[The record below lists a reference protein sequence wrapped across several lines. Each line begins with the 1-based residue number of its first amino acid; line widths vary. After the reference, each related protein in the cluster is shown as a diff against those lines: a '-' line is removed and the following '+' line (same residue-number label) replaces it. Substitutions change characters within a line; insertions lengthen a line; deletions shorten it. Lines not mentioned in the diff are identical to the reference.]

1 MLSTSEVREE
11 LHDGSYRVDTHAL
24 QVLAKKSWVMS
35 SESKATNPGQV
46 GGETAG
52 RQPAA
57 SSKNDLTDS
66 RTP

>member
-1 MLSTSEVREE
+1 M
-11 LHDGSYRVDTHAL
+11 DTHAL
-24 QVLAKKSWVMS
+24 QVLAKKSRVMS
-35 SESKATNPGQV
+35 SENKATNPGQV

-52 RQPAA
+52 RQLAA

>member
-1 MLSTSEVREE
+1 ML
-11 LHDGSYRVDTHAL
+11 HGGSYRVDTHVL
-24 QVLAKKSWVMS
+24 QVLAKKSRVMS
-35 SESKATNPGQV
+35 SENKATNPGQV

-52 RQPAA
+52 RQLAA